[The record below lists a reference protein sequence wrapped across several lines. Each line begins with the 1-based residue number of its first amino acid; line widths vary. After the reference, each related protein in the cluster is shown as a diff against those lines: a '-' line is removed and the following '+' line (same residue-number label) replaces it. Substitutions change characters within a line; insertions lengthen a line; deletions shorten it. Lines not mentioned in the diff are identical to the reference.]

1 MNLNEI
7 KNIENIPGLSE
18 GTALNML
25 EAAVVCLCRQQH
37 NSGVSMPISGV
48 QNYNQVLEWDTLFTN
63 TLDRAYADQEVAT
76 ELGAVCISILIALS
90 ITPYTIIERSRKKTG
105 FDYWLGDK
113 NATLPFV
120 HSARLEISGIFCN
133 PQGVQQRVRY
143 KLRQTSQS
151 DNLKIPAYVSV
162 VEFSQPTACFI
173 LK

>member
-7 KNIENIPGLSE
+7 KHIENIPGLSE

-37 NSGVSMPISGV
+37 YSGVPMSVTGIH
-48 QNYNQVLEWDTLFTN
+48 NYNEIMEWDTLFTN

-76 ELGAVCISILIALS
+76 ELGAVCISILTALLL
-90 ITPYTIIERSRKKTG
+90 TPYTIIERSRKKTG

-113 NATLPFV
+113 NATIPFV
-120 HSARLEISGIFCN
+120 HSARLEISGIFNN
-133 PQGVQQRVRY
+133 PQGVQQRIRY
-143 KLRQTSQS
+143 KLQQTNQS
-151 DNLKIPAYVSV
+151 DNLKIPAYISV
-162 VEFSQPTACFI
+162 VEFSQPSICFV